1 MGTAKGPSS
10 AGPGISLIIFT
21 VTTVFYFIF
30 RIMYGK
36 DVYETDNMG
45 NTLKDD
51 TGNPKILYT
60 AKSMKRKIY
69 ILYFLFVIVGQLL
82 INLSLLQNMCKTSI
96 ASVALP
102 GIMYT
107 IIPWLLIFGTLKVLF
122 MLLPGWKSP
131 FSNTFGYLIA
141 KLIGLNSTMRGVLKP
156 LNLEEDS
163 EVVLEGDQL
172 KSFQTL
178 RQIYKDD
185 SVLINE
191 ITPDNFDNFWRIM
204 QKAQLLKTEHEVKN
218 DPDLKG
224 KTLDK
229 LKGDLQW
236 FVGFKDDVS
245 EFIWYL
251 LSGSLISSIVYNNM
265 GQYKCVYSASE
276 IQKQDEAYKK
286 SVEEK
291 EQTPGQNQIYVS
303 NE

>member
-10 AGPGISLIIFT
+10 AGPGISLLLFT

-36 DVYETDNMG
+36 DVYETDSSG
-45 NTLKDD
+45 NILKDD
-51 TGNPKILYT
+51 SGNPKILYT
-60 AKSMKRKIY
+60 AESIKKKIY
-69 ILYFLFVIVGQLL
+69 MIYFLFVIIGQL
-82 INLSLLQNMCKTSI
+82 IVNLSLLQNMCKTSI
-96 ASVALP
+96 SSVAFP

-107 IIPWLLIFGTLKVLF
+107 IIPWILIFGVLKVIF
-122 MLLPGWKSP
+122 MLLPGWKAP

-141 KLIGLNSTMRGVLKP
+141 KMVGLNKTMRGVLKP
-156 LNLEEDS
+156 LNLEDDD
-163 EVVLEGDQL
+163 VVLEGEQL

-178 RQIYKDD
+178 RHIYKDD

-191 ITPDNFDNFWRIM
+191 ITPLNFHNFWKVM
-204 QKAQLLKTEHEVKN
+204 QKSQLLKTEYEVKN

-224 KTLDK
+224 KTLEQ

-245 EFIWYL
+245 EFIWFL

-276 IQKQDEAYKK
+276 IQEQDKKYKQSIEN
-286 SVEEK
+286 K
-291 EQTPGQNQIYVS
+291 EQVPGKNQVYVS
-303 NE
+303 DE